1 MGTRNLTIVIY
12 QEKTRIAQ
20 YAQWDGYP
28 SGQGATILDFLKKH
42 KTPSKM
48 KAFKE
53 KLLQV
58 KFVDEIKQKEI
69 DAFFQSIGTENGWM
83 DMEQAN
89 KYHAKYPLHSRDNG
103 AQTLEMIMNTKED
116 DLWLHDSTS
125 FAADSLFCE
134 YAYVID
140 LDKNNLEVYV
150 GFVKKPLAKK
160 ERFYF
165 LTEIAKKDHRDDSK
179 YYPIKLA
186 VKYSLDALPTV
197 AKMTKDVQKKE
208 SKS

>member
-12 QEKTRIAQ
+12 HEKTRVAQ
-20 YAQWDGYP
+20 YGQWDGYVKG
-28 SGQGATILDFLKKH
+28 SGATILDFLKKN
-42 KTPSKM
+42 KSSSKM

-69 DAFFQSIGTENGWM
+69 DAFFQSIGTEDGWM
-83 DMEQAN
+83 NMEQAN

-103 AQTLEMIMNTKED
+103 AKILEMIIYTKED
-116 DLWLHDSTS
+116 DLWLHDSTE
-125 FAADSLFCE
+125 FAADSIFCE

-165 LTEIAKKDHRDDSK
+165 LTETAKKEHRDDSK
-179 YYPIKLA
+179 FYPIKLA
-186 VKYSLDALPTV
+186 AKYSLDALPTV
-197 AKMTKDVQKKE
+197 AKMEKDVEKME
-208 SKS
+208 SK